1 LEEKHVDV
9 LKSLGIKDITT
20 KNIADSA
27 YWLGRANKFQAI
39 ATQNRAVYNVID
51 HTRGEGVICYD
62 IDGNEYLDLASG
74 VAVRALGMRYKPYLE
89 FEASILDTVH
99 EIMSNNWDSI
109 PQIGLAERLAEIAP
123 GKFDKQT
130 SLTTSGARAVENCM
144 KSAMDKTGRRR
155 FIAFRPSFHGRT
167 GYALALTASSAKHKA
182 GFPQGVDVTRV
193 FYPYCYRCPYG
204 QNVED
209 CNVECAEALRQAVQ
223 LEGDDIA
230 ATVMESICCEG
241 GFYVPPTKAVKE
253 IYEITKEFGGYF
265 VSDEVQA
272 GMGRTGK
279 WWAIENFDVTPDYI
293 AIGKAIG
300 AGYPMG
306 AIVGPHPL
314 FSGTSRHSETFGAE
328 PKMAMTSLWV
338 LKHLE
343 DEGFLKKNAED
354 GAYMIKRLEELK
366 DKHEV
371 IGDVRGIGLMAGVEF
386 VKNKKTKE
394 RDQEL
399 RNKIV
404 EKTVRKY
411 NLWTLAA
418 GHNVIRWLPSYVITR
433 DQIDDAIDRFDK
445 AIADCTK

>member
-1 LEEKHVDV
+1 MEEKHVEV
-9 LKSLGIKDITT
+9 LKSVGIKDITT
-20 KNIADSA
+20 KNVTDSA
-27 YWLGRANKFQAI
+27 YWLKRANKYQAL
-39 ATQNRAVYNVID
+39 ATQNRAVYNVMD
-51 HTRGEGVICYD
+51 HTKGDGVLCYD
-62 IDGNEYLDLASG
+62 IEGNEYLDLASG
-74 VAVRALGMRYKPYLE
+74 VAVRALGLRYKPYLD
-89 FEASILDTVH
+89 FEKSIMDTVH

-155 FIAFRPSFHGRT
+155 FVAFRPAFHGRT
-167 GYALALTASSAKHKA
+167 GYALALTASNAKHKA

-193 FYPYCYRCPYG
+193 YYPYCYRCPYG

-209 CNVECAEALRQAVQ
+209 CNVECAEALRDAIK

-230 ATVMESICCEG
+230 ATVMESVCCEG
-241 GFYVPPTKAVKE
+241 GFYVPPAKAVKAIHE
-253 IYEITKEFGGYF
+253 VTKEFGGYF
-265 VSDEVQA
+265 VADEVQA

-279 WWAIENFDVTPDYI
+279 WWAIENFDVIPDYI
-293 AIGKAIG
+293 AIGKAVG

-306 AIVGPHPL
+306 AMVGPEPL
-314 FSGTSRHSETFGAE
+314 FSGLSRHSETFGAE
-328 PKMAMTSLWV
+328 PKMALTSLWV

-371 IGDVRGIGLMAGVEF
+371 IGDVRGLGLMAGVEF
-386 VKNKKTKE
+386 VKDKKTKE

-399 RNKIV
+399 RNAVV

-433 DQIDDAIDRFDK
+433 EQIDDAIDRFDK
-445 AIADCTK
+445 AIVDCTK

>member
-1 LEEKHVDV
+1 LEEKHIEI
-9 LKSLGIKDITT
+9 LKSVGIKGITE
-20 KNIADSA
+20 KNIGDSG
-27 YWLGRANKFQAI
+27 YWLDRANKFQAI
-39 ATQNRAVYNVID
+39 ATQNRAVYNVLD
-51 HTRGEGVICYD
+51 HTRGEGVITYD
-62 IDGNEYLDLASG
+62 IEGNEYLDLASG
-74 VAVRALGMRYKPYLE
+74 VAVRALGTRYKPYLE
-89 FEASILDTVH
+89 FEASIVDTVH

-109 PQIGLAERLAEIAP
+109 PQIGFAERLVEITP
-123 GKFDKQT
+123 GKFDKQA

-155 FIAFRPSFHGRT
+155 FVGFRPAFHGRT
-167 GYALALTASSAKHKA
+167 GYALALTASNAKHKA

-209 CNVECAEALRQAVQ
+209 CNVECAEALRQAIS

-230 ATVMESICCEG
+230 ATVMESICAEG
-241 GFYVPPTKAVKE
+241 GFYVPPAKAVKA
-253 IYEITKEFGGYF
+253 IYEITKEVGGYF
-265 VSDEVQA
+265 VADEVQS

-279 WWAIENFDVTPDYI
+279 WWAIENFDVIPDYI
-293 AIGKAIG
+293 AIGKAVG

-306 AIVGPHPL
+306 AVVGPHPL

-328 PKMAMTSLWV
+328 PKMALTSLWV

-343 DEGFLKKNAED
+343 DERFLKKNEED

-366 DKHEV
+366 DTHEV

-386 VKNKKTKE
+386 VKNKKSKE

-399 RNKIV
+399 RNAVV
-404 EKTVRKY
+404 ETTVRKY
-411 NLWTLAA
+411 KLWTLAA

-433 DQIDDAIDRFDK
+433 EQIDDAIDRFDK
-445 AIADCTK
+445 AISDCTK

>member
-1 LEEKHVDV
+1 MEEKHVDV